1 MIRLLW
7 GFPGGQQRARG
18 GSGEHGA
25 ARGLGPWSGSRSSMP
40 AVAKKN
46 RPLSGWVSP
55 PQQGEELSD
64 LVEGEQGAPSPRCVC
79 AVTFFLEKMKR
90 FS

>member
-1 MIRLLW
+1 MISLLW
-7 GFPGGQQRARG
+7 GFAGGQQRARG
-18 GSGEHGA
+18 EWGA
-25 ARGLGPWSGSRSSMP
+25 RGGAGLGPWSGSRSCMP
-40 AVAKKN
+40 AAAKKN

-64 LVEGEQGAPSPRCVC
+64 LVEAEQGAPTPRCVC
-79 AVTFFLEKMKR
+79 AITFFLEKMKR